1 MDVEGWPMNWK
12 PGGVMSLTC
21 AGVVFVGFCHVSE
34 SARMWMSW
42 SWSKPVIAPGRFRAK
57 RDRILSVP
65 SAMFDGGPELRLK
78 LPETGKNFNM
88 AVVLD
93 EEGPGLRLMSPDSTT
108 RSVTTELK

>member
-1 MDVEGWPMNWK
+1 
-12 PGGVMSLTC
+12 
-21 AGVVFVGFCHVSE
+21 
-34 SARMWMSW
+34 
-42 SWSKPVIAPGRFRAK
+42 
-57 RDRILSVP
+57 
-65 SAMFDGGPELRLK
+65 MFDGGPELRLK